1 MKKSRK
7 ILIFVA
13 LISLLYCVTLVQDTY
28 AKYISGASGT
38 GNLTIARWNV
48 LINDVDIV
56 NNSNFS
62 NVITPTFENNSNIR
76 DGVIAPTAQG
86 TFDVVLDVN
95 GTDVS
100 LTYTITVEEDEN
112 NTVRDLKINS
122 YTVDNTTY
130 TYTSAGITGNILYTD
145 IDKTKEITFNV
156 SWVDD
161 AAQGA
166 VMDNG
171 NDTQA
176 SKEGVAA
183 FKVNVNVIQLNQ
195 NQNNGGE
202 ENGTNP

>member
-1 MKKSRK
+1 MKKSRRA
-7 ILIFVA
+7 LIFVA
-13 LISLLYCVTLVQDTY
+13 LLSLLYCVTLVQDTY

-62 NVITPTFENNSNIR
+62 NVITPTFENNTNIR

-95 GTDVS
+95 QTDVS
-100 LTYTITVEEDEN
+100 LTYSITVEEDN
-112 NTVRDLKINS
+112 TNTVRDLKILS
-122 YTVDNTTY
+122 YTIDNTTY
-130 TYTSAGITGNILYTD
+130 TYTSSGITGNILYTD
-145 IDKTKEITFNV
+145 VDRVKRISFIV

-166 VMDNG
+166 VMNNA
-171 NDTQA
+171 NDTEA
-176 SKEGVAA
+176 SKLGVAA

-195 NQNNGGE
+195 NAG
-202 ENGTNP
+202 NGTVSP

>member
-7 ILIFVA
+7 VLIFVA
-13 LISLLYCVTLVQDTY
+13 LLSLLYCVTLVQDTY

-62 NVITPTFENNSNIR
+62 NVITPTFENNTNVR

-86 TFDVVLDVN
+86 TFDVILDVN
-95 GTDVS
+95 ETDVS
-100 LTYTITVEEDEN
+100 LTYTITVEEDET
-112 NTVRDLKINS
+112 NTVSDLKILN

-130 TYTSAGITGNILYTD
+130 TYTSSGISGNILYTD
-145 IDKTKEITFNV
+145 PDKTKTISFTV

-161 AAQGA
+161 SAQGA
-166 VMDNG
+166 VMDNA
-171 NDTQA
+171 NDTAA
-176 SKEGVAA
+176 SKSGTAA

-195 NQNNGGE
+195 NAGNAGNE
-202 ENGTNP
+202 TEP

>member
-1 MKKSRK
+1 MKKSRRA
-7 ILIFVA
+7 LIFVA
-13 LISLLYCVTLVQDTY
+13 LLSLLYCVTLVQDTY

-62 NVITPTFENNSNIR
+62 NVITPTFENNTNIR

-95 GTDVS
+95 QTDVS
-100 LTYTITVEEDEN
+100 LTYSITVEEDN
-112 NTVRDLKINS
+112 TNTVRDLKILS
-122 YTVDNTTY
+122 YTIDNTTY
-130 TYTSAGITGNILYTD
+130 TYTSSGITGNILYTD
-145 IDKTKEITFNV
+145 VDRVKRISFIV

-166 VMDNG
+166 VMNNA
-171 NDTQA
+171 NDTEA
-176 SKEGVAA
+176 SKLGVAA

-195 NQNNGGE
+195 NAG
-202 ENGTNP
+202 NGTVAP

>member
-38 GNLTIARWNV
+38 SNLTIARWNV

-62 NVITPTFENNSNIR
+62 NVITPTFENNTNIR

-86 TFDVVLDVN
+86 SFDIVLDVN
-95 GTDVS
+95 ETDVS

-112 NTVRDLKINS
+112 NTVSDLKILS

-130 TYTSAGITGNILYTD
+130 TYTDDGISGNILYTD
-145 IDKTKEITFNV
+145 TDRTKTITFNV
-156 SWVDD
+156 SWIDD

-166 VMDNG
+166 VMNNA
-171 NDTQA
+171 NDTEA
-176 SKEGVAA
+176 STSGVAA
-183 FKVNVNVIQLNQ
+183 FKVNVNVIQLQ
-195 NQNNGGE
+195 SQSQGD
-202 ENGTNP
+202 ENSTNP